1 MDTTRTNIAE
11 LHSQHGS
18 GKFELHKKHLNTQM
32 VNVLRTIGYDRVYV
46 RAEGPYLFDEKDQR
60 YLDLLSGYGVFALGR
75 NHPTVVRRLKEALD
89 ARLPDLVQ
97 MDVSVLAGLL
107 GEKIL
112 ATTPGD
118 LDKIFFCN
126 SGTEAVEAAI
136 KFSRSATGRSRIL
149 YCDHAFHGLTMGSLS
164 LNGDPNFRTGFEPFL
179 PGCDRIPYDDPS
191 ALERELSRG
200 DVAAFIVEPIQGKGV
215 NIPGDS
221 FLPEASRL
229 CRKHGT
235 LLVADEIQT
244 GLGRTGK
251 LWAVEHWGVEPDM
264 ILMAKA
270 LSGGFVPVG
279 AVALRK
285 GVFDRVFNRMDR
297 AVIHGST
304 FGKNNLAMTAGLA
317 TLEVMEEE
325 RLVEN
330 AARIGGDLLRELQ
343 ALVPRYEYLK
353 EVRGVGLMLGI
364 EFGPPKSM
372 SLKAAWTL
380 LEKAEKGLFCQLITI
395 PLFSEHRILT
405 QVAGH
410 GSHVVKLLPSLVLSD
425 TDREWIVTAMDT
437 TIAASHKVPGAV
449 FDLGKKLAT
458 QAIKARTARG

>member
-18 GKFELHKKHLNTQM
+18 GKFDLHKKHLNTQM

-97 MDVSVLAGLL
+97 MDVPVLAGLL

-164 LNGDPNFRTGFEPFL
+164 LNGDQTFRTGFEPFL

-200 DVAAFIVEPIQGKGV
+200 DVAAFVVEPIQGKGV
-215 NIPGDS
+215 HIPGDS

-251 LWAVEHWGVEPDM
+251 LWAVEHWDVEPDM

-270 LSGGFVPVG
+270 LSGGCVPVG

-285 GVFDRVFNRMDR
+285 DVFDKVFNRMDR

-304 FGKNNLAMTAGLA
+304 FGTNNLAMTAGLA

-330 AARIGGDLLRELQ
+330 AARVGEDLLRDLQ

-353 EVRGVGLMLGI
+353 EVRGKGLMLGI

-410 GSHVVKLLPSLVLSD
+410 GSHVVKLLPPLILGDS
-425 TDREWIVTAMDT
+425 DREWTVSAMDA

-449 FDLGKKLAT
+449 FDLGKKLAI